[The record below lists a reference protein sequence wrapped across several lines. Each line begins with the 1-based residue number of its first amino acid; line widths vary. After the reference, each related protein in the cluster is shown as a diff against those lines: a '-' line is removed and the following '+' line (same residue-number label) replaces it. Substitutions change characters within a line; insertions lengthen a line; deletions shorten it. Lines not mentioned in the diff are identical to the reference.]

1 MLRLILFTVPIVLIG
16 IFGLLTNSSGIIY
29 GVGAITGFAVSELLI
44 YKNKKRNG

>member
-16 IFGLLTNSSGIIY
+16 ILGLLTNSGAILY
-29 GVGAITGFAVSELLI
+29 GVITTHFLASEFLN